1 MFGLNTHTAYLHS
14 HFHLHISQNQIH
26 KALFTETNQKV
37 ISKSLDTYFIIIGRN
52 FSKVS
57 QTTLNWKMAI
67 RVRK

>member
-1 MFGLNTHTAYLHS
+1 MIVFTSYHLYS
-14 HFHLHISQNQIH
+14 HFNLPISQNHIH
-26 KALFTETNQKV
+26 KALFTKTNQKV

-57 QTTLNWKMAI
+57 QNPINWKMAI

>member
-1 MFGLNTHTAYLHS
+1 MFGFTTHHLCS
-14 HFHLHISQNQIH
+14 HFNLAINQNHIH

-57 QTTLNWKMAI
+57 QNPINWKMAI